1 MKYLVLFIKKIVLAL
16 CMLYT
21 INVALFKANIYIPI
35 NYVSISF
42 TTLFG
47 FVGIVALLVIYKS
60 I

>member
-1 MKYLVLFIKKIVLAL
+1 MKYLVLFIKKVVLAL

-47 FVGIVALLVIYKS
+47 FVGVVGLLVIYKS